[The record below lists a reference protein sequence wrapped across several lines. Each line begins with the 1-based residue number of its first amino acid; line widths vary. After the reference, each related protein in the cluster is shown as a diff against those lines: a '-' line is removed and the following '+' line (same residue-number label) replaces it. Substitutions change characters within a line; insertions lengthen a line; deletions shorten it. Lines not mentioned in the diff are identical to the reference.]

1 MSKIYYFSNV
11 GRIRIIVLIFITVLS
26 FSIKSI
32 SQETDSTLAYEYFD
46 LFIVNEYS
54 DSAQARMYADSG
66 LYFAQQSGSNYV
78 LGKAHQFI
86 GWNFQDLSL
95 YEKSRE
101 SFFTSLAYMKKT
113 GNKQAI
119 GDAYGNLGNAFLDLK
134 DYQKS
139 LDYQLLSLD
148 VSEEI
153 LSTFPTGDKLEN
165 AKLGKTYSLHNIGA
179 IYQEIEMHNKG
190 LEYALKSLQ
199 FEEESNNLLGIA
211 ISCASIGNVYNKLGK
226 IDSTIYYFKRA
237 LSIYESGD
245 IGDSFGITSVL
256 FSYSLLDSS
265 DLTMDER
272 KAMFFKSLELK
283 KNIGDVHGEVQM
295 LLEIVKGNFGTVTN
309 DSLAK
314 IFTKIDYLIE
324 SHQLEDIKVFYFK
337 YLASYKAKIG
347 DFESAY
353 NTLEDYLNRKEDATE
368 KVKSHSLIAGD
379 IMHRME
385 TKNLNDSLK
394 IERQFALERVAQ
406 SEKMTRVQNIVY
418 FIVIGIIILTI
429 SLFFILRANKNNKKL
444 NIELIQKNA
453 LIQENS
459 KQILDSITYAKRLQR
474 AILPSIEDVNE
485 HIPNSFL
492 IFLPKDIVSGDFHW
506 FEAIDNTKYVAVAD
520 CTGHGVPGA
529 MVSVVCSNA
538 LSRSVNEFGLRLPSD
553 ILNKT
558 RELVIYTLG
567 KSGEEVTD
575 GMDISLIALSEKTV
589 QFSGANNSLW
599 IIRQN
604 EHIKEGEIYIN
615 KEAKEASLLEIKG
628 DNQPVGLYS
637 LMKDFT
643 TKEIDL
649 EPNDV
654 LYMSSDGFPDQF
666 GGEKNKKFKQ
676 NNLKIELLSIYNKPM
691 TEQKVHLENVF
702 TRWKGSFE
710 QTDDVCLIGIYP

>member
-1 MSKIYYFSNV
+1 M
-11 GRIRIIVLIFITVLS
+11 GRIRIIVLIFIAVLS

-32 SQETDSTLAYEYFD
+32 SQETDSSLAFKYFD
-46 LFIVNEYS
+46 LFAVNEYG

-66 LYFAQQSGSNYV
+66 LYFAQRSGSDYAI
-78 LGKAHQFI
+78 GKAYQYI
-86 GWNFQDLSL
+86 GWNFQDVSL
-95 YEKSRE
+95 YEKSRA
-101 SFFTSLAYMKKT
+101 SFFTSLSYMKKS
-113 GNKQAI
+113 GDKQAI
-119 GDAYGNLGNAFLDLK
+119 GDAYGNLGNAFLDVK
-134 DYQKS
+134 NYQKS

-148 VSEEI
+148 ASEEI
-153 LSTFPTGDKLEN
+153 LNTFPTGDKLKQ
-165 AKLGKTYSLHNIGA
+165 AKLGKTYTLHNIGA
-179 IYQEIEMHNKG
+179 IYLEIEMHDKG

-199 FEEESNNLLGIA
+199 LEEESNNRLGIA
-211 ISCASIGNVYNKLGK
+211 ISCAAIGNVYNKLGK

-237 LSIYESGD
+237 LSIYESDD
-245 IGDSFGITSVL
+245 IGDSFGITTVL
-256 FSYSLLDSS
+256 YTYSLLDSS

-283 KNIGDVHGEVQM
+283 KNFGDVNGEVEM
-295 LLEIVKGNFGTVTN
+295 LLAIVKGNFGSVTN

-314 IFTKIDYLIE
+314 IITKIDYLVE
-324 SHQLEDIKVFYFK
+324 NHQLDDVKEDYYK
-337 YLASYKAKIG
+337 YLANYKAKIG

-353 NTLEDYLNRKEDATE
+353 ITLEDYLDRKEAATE
-368 KVKSHSLIAGD
+368 KVTSHSLIAGD

-394 IERQFALERVAQ
+394 IEKQFALERVAQ
-406 SEKMTRVQNIVY
+406 SEKMARVQDVVY
-418 FIVIGIIILTI
+418 LIVIGIIILTI
-429 SLFFILRANKNNKKL
+429 SLFFIIRANKKKKKL

-506 FEAIDNTKYVAVAD
+506 FEAVDNTKYVAVAD

-567 KSGEEVTD
+567 KSGEDVTD

-604 EHIKEGEIYIN
+604 EHIKKGEIYID
-615 KEAKEASLLEIKG
+615 KESKEASLLEIKG
-628 DNQPVGLYS
+628 DKQPVGLYS
-637 LMKDFT
+637 LMQDFT

-649 EPNDV
+649 EPSDI
-654 LYMSSDGFPDQF
+654 LYMTSDGFPDQF

-691 TEQKVHLENVF
+691 AEQKIHLEKVF
-702 TRWKGSFE
+702 IQWKGRFE
-710 QTDDVCLIGIYP
+710 QTDDVCLMGIYP

>member
-1 MSKIYYFSNV
+1 
-11 GRIRIIVLIFITVLS
+11 
-26 FSIKSI
+26 
-32 SQETDSTLAYEYFD
+32 
-46 LFIVNEYS
+46 
-54 DSAQARMYADSG
+54 
-66 LYFAQQSGSNYV
+66 
-78 LGKAHQFI
+78 
-86 GWNFQDLSL
+86 
-95 YEKSRE
+95 
-101 SFFTSLAYMKKT
+101 
-113 GNKQAI
+113 
-119 GDAYGNLGNAFLDLK
+119 
-134 DYQKS
+134 
-139 LDYQLLSLD
+139 
-148 VSEEI
+148 
-153 LSTFPTGDKLEN
+153 
-165 AKLGKTYSLHNIGA
+165 
-179 IYQEIEMHNKG
+179 
-190 LEYALKSLQ
+190 
-199 FEEESNNLLGIA
+199 
-211 ISCASIGNVYNKLGK
+211 
-226 IDSTIYYFKRA
+226 
-237 LSIYESGD
+237 
-245 IGDSFGITSVL
+245 
-256 FSYSLLDSS
+256 
-265 DLTMDER
+265 
-272 KAMFFKSLELK
+272 
-283 KNIGDVHGEVQM
+283 
-295 LLEIVKGNFGTVTN
+295 
-309 DSLAK
+309 
-314 IFTKIDYLIE
+314 
-324 SHQLEDIKVFYFK
+324 
-337 YLASYKAKIG
+337 
-347 DFESAY
+347 
-353 NTLEDYLNRKEDATE
+353 
-368 KVKSHSLIAGD
+368 
-379 IMHRME
+379 ME